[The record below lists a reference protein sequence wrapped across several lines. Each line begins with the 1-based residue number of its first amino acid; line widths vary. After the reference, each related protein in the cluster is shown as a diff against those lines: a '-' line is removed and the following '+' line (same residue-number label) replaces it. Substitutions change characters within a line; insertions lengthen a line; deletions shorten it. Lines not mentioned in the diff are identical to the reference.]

1 MRKQINISAY
11 IKQAFV
17 LVLTGILF
25 FACQEDEIIKNTGV
39 QEGIPVTVSFNLSV
53 PEMRTTVTRGL
64 RDEEEFQINDLYLLI
79 FDAKGNRKE
88 GTRFY
93 SSDDLTTSNGNQNS
107 TTTGVLK
114 NIETTS
120 GLSYIFA
127 AANTNSNQLSGDG
140 NLKKKLDKVSTLKE
154 FRNITAMLNSK
165 TNAAQVDRTQ
175 AALVMC
181 GAYTP
186 DASGD
191 TSTSEGE
198 CTIPEKGGA
207 LNGKILLERLDSH
220 ITFNISWGGE
230 KSKVTS
236 FELSSWRIYN
246 VPVRSYLLARTEDAV
261 KSNKKHYSTSIA
273 EHKVTINEKSCSFD
287 FYMLENRKKKQT
299 YKGISLGS
307 YADREAEEKDAN
319 GLNTGIYKYVE
330 PYATYV
336 EIKANMELTSTSGT
350 LTGKKIANVTYTI
363 HLGGGTN
370 DYSNFKSER
379 NKKYI
384 YNVEINDT
392 EDIRVEVQEGNE
404 KRPGV
409 EGDVVD
415 AKTKVYT
422 LDAHYNCFNIGLTK
436 KDAENLSFVVQ
447 TPFGKVDNMA
457 NNNQRAGGDY
467 KWIRFARTND
477 NNTLAEFPENG
488 KGLIDLFGLAAD
500 IKTQSVSEDDTF
512 YYTIFVDEYYYDTP
526 PAGANWQQPY
536 WQYFVNK
543 ENREVILLFS
553 PDYSNDK
560 ESSYADAQYMI
571 TQRSIQTYYSSSNFN
586 EDKNALGMEH
596 VNETQ
601 APGTAGPGVGSL
613 NVSNGFYNTY
623 KFIIYSQAS
632 NNWGGHANTTTPNV
646 EGYTFTLKNKNG
658 WRACLSRNRDENHN
672 GIIDP
677 EELKWYLPARDQLV
691 GMYLGA
697 ESLVTPLFDA
707 DAHPEK
713 ISSDAVQYHYLLS
726 NDQKFWAN
734 EGATFGLRN
743 ASGSGGYPQQLRC
756 VRNLNLD
763 MNAGNAENENIKVGN
778 AFKYNE
784 ATHVFTMAQLDEKN
798 IRGKLDSGELGLHDN
813 FSNTNKPY
821 SSFQMAADFHKAKQ
835 GNGKWKGFVDIDNL
849 HRSRCS
855 SYYEKSDQSDIG
867 KWRTP
872 NQREFMIMY
881 TQNKDF
887 VRYTDSN
894 GKIYRAYSRTE
905 WKYDSKRYFGINQ
918 GTLFLDNGKAYDISL
933 RCVRDVDVDAN
944 GNIIET
950 DSNESI
956 IDNN

>member
-39 QEGIPVTVSFNLSV
+39 KEGIPVTVSFNLSV
-53 PEMRTTVTRGL
+53 PEMKTTVTRGL

-93 SSDDLTTSNGNQNS
+93 SSDELTPSNGNQNS
-107 TTTGVLK
+107 TTTGGLN

-140 NLKKKLDKVSTLKE
+140 NLKKKLDKVNTLEE

-186 DASGD
+186 NASGD
-191 TSTSEGE
+191 TGTSEGE
-198 CTIPEKGGA
+198 CTIPEKSGA
-207 LNGKILLERLDSH
+207 LSGKILLERLDSH

-236 FELSSWRIYN
+236 FELSSWKIYN
-246 VPVRSYLLARTEDAV
+246 VPVKSYLLAKTEDAV
-261 KSNKKHYSTSIA
+261 KKNKNHYSTSIA

-287 FYMLENRKKKQT
+287 FYMLENRKKEKM
-299 YKGISLGS
+299 YNGRSLGS
-307 YADREAEEKDAN
+307 YAEREAEVKDDN
-319 GLNTGIYKYVE
+319 GLNTGTYKYVE
-330 PYATYV
+330 PFATYV
-336 EIKANMELTSTSGT
+336 EIKANMELTSTSET

-363 HLGGGTN
+363 HLGGGTS
-370 DYSNFKSER
+370 DFSNFKSER

-392 EDIRVEVQEGNE
+392 EDIRVEVQKNDER
-404 KRPGV
+404 RPGV

-447 TPFGKVDNMA
+447 TPFGSIDNKA

-467 KWIRFARTND
+467 KWIRFARTSD
-477 NNTLAEFPENG
+477 DSTLAEYPKNG
-488 KGLIDLFGLAAD
+488 EGLIDLFGLAAD
-500 IKTQSVSEDDTF
+500 IQTQSGSENDTF

-536 WQYFVNK
+536 WRYFVNK

-571 TQRSIQTYYSSSNFN
+571 TQRSIQTYYSSVNFN
-586 EDKNALGMEH
+586 EEKNALGMEH
-596 VNETQ
+596 VNETGTPADT
-601 APGTAGPGVGSL
+601 APIIGGFD
-613 NVSNGFYNTY
+613 VSNGFYNTY
-623 KFIIYSQAS
+623 RYITQGTTGKQWSA
-632 NNWGGHANTTTPNV
+632 HANMTEPN
-646 EGYTFTLKNKNG
+646 EKGYTFALSKKHG
-658 WRACLSRNRDENHN
+658 WSACLSRNRDENHN

-677 EELKWYLPARDQLV
+677 EELKWYLPARDQLM

-707 DAHPEK
+707 DSHPVGSIK
-713 ISSDAVQYHYLLS
+713 TGDSQYQYLLS
-726 NDQKFWAN
+726 NNQKLWSD
-734 EGATFGLRN
+734 EGASIGARN
-743 ASGSGGYPQQLRC
+743 APNSGGSPKQLRC

-763 MNAGNAENENIKVGN
+763 MNASNAENKDIKVSN

-784 ATHVFTMAQLDEKN
+784 KTRVFTMAQLDEKN

-821 SSFQMAADFHKAKQ
+821 SAFQMAADFHKAAQ
-835 GNGKWKGFVDIDNL
+835 GKGKWKKFVDIDNL
-849 HRSRCS
+849 HRSSCS
-855 SYYEKSDQSDIG
+855 SYYENESDKG

-887 VRYTDSN
+887 VCYND
-894 GKIYRAYSRTE
+894 GKFYRAYSRTE
-905 WKYDSKRYFGINQ
+905 WKYNSKRYFGFNQ
-918 GTLFLDNGKAYDISL
+918 GILFLDDGQEFDVSL

-950 DSNESI
+950 DSNGTINE
-956 IDNN
+956 NN